1 MRLDKFLWCVRKYK
15 TRSLATEMVK
25 KDRVTINGEA
35 AKPSREVKQGDLIE
49 YKKDGIMYALKV
61 KGFPKSRVSA
71 KLVEDFVEDRTS
83 DEELEKK
90 EFINMMKGYNREKGM
105 GRPTKKERRDLD
117 DFMTPD

>member
-25 KDRVTINGEA
+25 KDRVTINGED

-61 KGFPKSRVSA
+61 KGFPKSRVNA
-71 KLVEDFVEDRTS
+71 KLVENFVEDRTS